1 MSRITTHS
9 IAWGD
14 RGVYQTLELMANL
27 VDASLDSPD
36 LINFARS
43 LAVAAGPRQPYRQAL
58 AFSAFLQR
66 VWRFVDDPY
75 DRDTLRDPVT
85 LLREYQATG
94 RVAGDCDEAAILGAA
109 LGRAVGMGA
118 EFYVLG
124 FASDDEPGPGRFQHV
139 FAVLLTDDNREVSLD
154 VTRPAGPLPVPSRI
168 VAMDV

>member
-14 RGVYQTLELMANL
+14 RGVYQTLDLMASL
-27 VDASLDSPD
+27 VDRSLDDPD
-36 LINFARS
+36 VINFARS
-43 LAVAAGPRQPYRQAL
+43 LAVSAGTRRQYQQAL
-58 AFSAFLQR
+58 AVNAFLSR

-75 DRDTLRDPVT
+75 DRDTLRDPLT
-85 LLREYQATG
+85 LLREYTATG

-109 LGRAVGMGA
+109 LGRAIGLGA
-118 EFYVLG
+118 EFVVLG

-139 FAVLLTDDNREVSLD
+139 FAVLLTDDDRQISLD
-154 VTRPAGPLPVPSRI
+154 VTRPAGPLPVPSRV